1 MSTEYEEIL
10 AAGRADAEDALVMDL
25 SEAVD
30 NDFEPFEGRHPIVV
44 EKVVAG
50 KIKTG
55 DNAGKGKLDLTVK
68 VTAGEFINRKLFPT
82 LPLAGRGAG
91 MTKRFLAGLGYE
103 IDPEAPTIDPQALVG
118 LEGVAVCKIRAAEG
132 EYKAKTE
139 VKDIVAAEEA
149 DLPV

>member
-1 MSTEYEEIL
+1 MSTELDDIL

-30 NDFEPFEGRHPIVV
+30 NDFTPFDGRHPIVV
-44 EKVVAG
+44 EKVTVG

-55 DNAGKGKLDLTVK
+55 DNAGKGKLDLTCK
-68 VTAGEFINRKLFPT
+68 VTSGEFENRKLFPT
-82 LPLAGRGAG
+82 LPLAGKGAG

-103 IDPEAPTIDPQALVG
+103 IDPEAPSIDPKALIG
-118 LEGVAVCKIRAAEG
+118 LEGIAVCKIKDAEG
-132 EYKAKTE
+132 TYKAKTE
-139 VKDIVAAEEA
+139 IKDILPLDEA